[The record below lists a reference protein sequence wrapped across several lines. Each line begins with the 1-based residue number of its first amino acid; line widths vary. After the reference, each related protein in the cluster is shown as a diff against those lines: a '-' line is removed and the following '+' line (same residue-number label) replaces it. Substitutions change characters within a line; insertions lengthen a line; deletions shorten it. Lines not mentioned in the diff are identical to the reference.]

1 MSPHISL
8 VYTPTS
14 QLRNE
19 KKLKA
24 LIESS
29 CRYLL
34 DFKKNKDFLRTL
46 EKEHIPTFAFHFAK
60 WKRPLLQLWF
70 PERRFRFYPLNMAE
84 FEQRRLL
91 TFIRS
96 LPRAEIMVW
105 GRNHIGLLDS
115 FTNIWYLEDGFIR
128 SVALGAERTP
138 PISLTMDSKTPYFD
152 ATQASDL
159 EILLNRYDFDS
170 HPNVVANATLLMHKM
185 IELGTSKYNHVPL
198 VANNLLYGAKTR
210 KRILVIGQVEEDASI
225 KYGCESNISNTD
237 LIRIASK
244 ENPEAEII
252 YKPHPDVLN
261 RHRRMLSDPTDVNNL
276 CYILERDVPIAQAL
290 ASIDHV
296 YTITSLAGFEA
307 VIRGIK
313 VTTLGC
319 PFYSC
324 WGLTDDRQN
333 NRRRTRSLTKEQ
345 LFAGALVLYPK
356 YYNYQTGQKIQL
368 DEALNLIESLKQHI
382 TLSREL
388 SSPSTPS

>member
-1 MSPHISL
+1 M
-8 VYTPTS
+8 
-14 QLRNE
+14 
-19 KKLKA
+19 
-24 LIESS
+24 
-29 CRYLL
+29 
-34 DFKKNKDFLRTL
+34 
-46 EKEHIPTFAFHFAK
+46 
-60 WKRPLLQLWF
+60 QLWF